1 LSALSKAKPKIADY
15 PFTTIEPA
23 LGVVE
28 VGMKTFVLAEIPG
41 LVDGAH
47 LGRGLGHEFL
57 RHAERTK
64 ILLHLID
71 GSSPTVIDNM
81 NNLNRE
87 LALYKPEM
95 AQKPQL
101 VAVNKIDLTEVQAR
115 LPEIKQLLASL
126 GIKVFFISAI
136 ARQGL
141 SELLS
146 EIIAMLEMVG
156 DKQAGPEVPIAVFR
170 PKPRVVRSKRKITEQ
185 AGEMNVGVLG
195 GTFDPVHSGHLVIAE
210 EARLKLKLNKV
221 LFLPAGQ
228 PWLKTNRKIIPAVH
242 RIEMLKRAIAD
253 NASFELSTMEVDR
266 PGPSYSVDT
275 VAALQQQLGAGAK
288 IFFLIGWD
296 SLAELPQWK
305 EPARLIQLCKLVAVT
320 RPGFSRPDLKS
331 LEPSIPGITQSVVW
345 LDIPPIDIS
354 SSDIRDRVAQGL
366 SIHRLVPDDV
376 ESYIAENKLYRKRK

>member
-1 LSALSKAKPKIADY
+1 
-15 PFTTIEPA
+15 
-23 LGVVE
+23 
-28 VGMKTFVLAEIPG
+28 VG
-41 LVDGAH
+41 
-47 LGRGLGHEFL
+47 
-57 RHAERTK
+57 
-64 ILLHLID
+64 
-71 GSSPTVIDNM
+71 
-81 NNLNRE
+81 
-87 LALYKPEM
+87 
-95 AQKPQL
+95 
-101 VAVNKIDLTEVQAR
+101 
-115 LPEIKQLLASL
+115 
-126 GIKVFFISAI
+126 
-136 ARQGL
+136 
-141 SELLS
+141 
-146 EIIAMLEMVG
+146 
-156 DKQAGPEVPIAVFR
+156 
-170 PKPRVVRSKRKITEQ
+170 RSKRKVIKQ

-195 GTFDPVHSGHLVIAE
+195 GTFDPIHSGHLVIAE
-210 EARLKLKLNKV
+210 EARLRFGLNKV
-221 LFLPAGQ
+221 LFVPAGQ
-228 PWLKTNRKIIPAVH
+228 PWLKTNRKITPAVH

-288 IFFLIGWD
+288 IFFLVGWD

-345 LDIPPIDIS
+345 LDIPPIAIS